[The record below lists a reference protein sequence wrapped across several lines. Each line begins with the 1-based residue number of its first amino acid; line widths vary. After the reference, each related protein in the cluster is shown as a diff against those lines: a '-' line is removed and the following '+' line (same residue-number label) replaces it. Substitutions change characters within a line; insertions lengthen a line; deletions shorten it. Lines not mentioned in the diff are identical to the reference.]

1 MSFFK
6 NLLSSCLG
14 TMIALV
20 LTTILG
26 IFILISIS
34 KADEAVAIQ
43 DDSVLVLKLN
53 VPIAEQEVEDPIAGL
68 LPDGPELT
76 LGLLQLK
83 EAISRAKSD
92 PKIKGIL
99 LQTEMIGAGPAS
111 IEELRSSLKD
121 FKKSGKWVIAWAG
134 AFTESAYYLASV
146 ADRVY
151 LSPNGMVEF
160 NGLSAEVMFYKK
172 MFDKLEIKPEVFRV
186 GEFKSAVEPFLRDNL
201 SDENRLQLNE
211 MLGSVLNQIITDIS
225 ADRNIPAA
233 RLREVSDKM
242 LVRNAELAVTHGLID
257 SLLYEDGLHQEL
269 RKRMGLKKDDK
280 IPFLKY
286 SDYRKTEVT
295 EEKRKESEI
304 SVIVADGAI
313 MPGKADDGV
322 VGSVSIIEALRK
334 ARKNEKV
341 KAVVLR
347 INSPGGSYNASD
359 DMWREI
365 VLTTLD
371 KPVIASMSD
380 YAASGG
386 YYLAMACDTIVAR
399 PTTITG
405 SIGIF
410 SVLFDLSGFLGNK
423 IGLTT
428 DEVRTG
434 ETGNLF
440 TFFRPLSETEK
451 SIWQK
456 QTDEIYEI
464 FTRKAAEGRGMAHDD
479 LKKIASGRV
488 WTGAQAK
495 QNGLVD
501 MIGGLDDA
509 INIAAKAG
517 GVTDYQIRY
526 YPRPKSLLDKI
537 FDSGSKEIFAPKDPV
552 TDLVGPSE
560 KILIRQYNKLKEY
573 GGVQARMPVE
583 FRIY

>member
-14 TMIALV
+14 TMLALV
-20 LTTILG
+20 LITILG

-34 KADEAVAIQ
+34 KSSETVAVE
-43 DDSVLVLKLN
+43 DDSVLVLKMN
-53 VPIAEQEVEDPIAGL
+53 VPVAEQEVEDPIAGL
-68 LPDGPELT
+68 LPDGPDMT

-83 EAISRAKSD
+83 ETISRAKSD

-99 LQTEMIGAGPAS
+99 LQTEMIGAGPAT
-111 IEELRSSLKD
+111 IEEIRASLKD

-134 AFTESAYYLASV
+134 AYTENSYFLSSV

-151 LSPNGMVEF
+151 LNPNGMIEF
-160 NGLSAEVMFYKK
+160 NGLSAEVMFFKR

-186 GEFKSAVEPFLRDNL
+186 GEFKSAVEPFLRENL
-201 SDENRLQLNE
+201 SEENKLQLNE
-211 MLGSVLNQIITDIS
+211 MLESVLSEVIS
-225 ADRNIPAA
+225 RIAEDRNIPAS
-233 RLREVSDKM
+233 RLREISDKM
-242 LVRNAELAVTHGLID
+242 LVRNADLAVMHGLVD
-257 SLLYEDGLHQEL
+257 SLLYEDGLHQEI
-269 RKRMGLKKDDK
+269 RRRMGLKKDAR

-286 SDYRKTEVT
+286 TDYRKAEPA

-304 SVIVADGAI
+304 AVIVADGTI
-313 MPGKADDGV
+313 MPGKADNGV

-334 ARKNEKV
+334 ARKSEKV

-365 VLTTLD
+365 VLTSSE

-410 SVLFDLSGFLGNK
+410 SVLFDLSGLMGNK

-428 DEVRTG
+428 EEVRTG

-440 TFFRPLSETEK
+440 TFFRPLNENEK
-451 SIWQK
+451 AIWQK

-464 FTRKAAEGRGMAHDD
+464 FTRKAAEGRDMSQDD
-479 LKKIASGRV
+479 LKKVASGRV
-488 WTGAQAK
+488 WTGVQAK
-495 QNGLVD
+495 GNGLVD
-501 MIGGLDDA
+501 VIGGLDDA
-509 INIAAKAG
+509 IQLAAKAG
-517 GVTDYQIRY
+517 ATTDYQIRY
-526 YPRPKSLLDKI
+526 YPRPQTLLEKI
-537 FDSGSKEIFAPKDPV
+537 VDSGSKEVFAPKDPISE
-552 TDLVGPSE
+552 LAGPSE
-560 KILIRQYNKLKEY
+560 KVLIRQWNKLKEF

-583 FRIY
+583 FEIR

>member
-14 TMIALV
+14 TMIALIA
-20 LTTILG
+20 TTILG

-34 KADEAVAIQ
+34 EAGEAVSVD
-43 DDSVLVLKLN
+43 DDSVLLLRLN
-53 VPIAEQEVEDPIAGL
+53 VPVAEQEVEDPVAGL
-68 LPDGPELT
+68 FPDGADMT

-83 EAISRAKSD
+83 ESIRRAKED

-99 LQTEMIGAGPAS
+99 LQTEMIGAGPAT
-111 IEELRSSLKD
+111 IEELRNSLKD
-121 FKKSGKWVIAWAG
+121 FKESGKWVISWAG
-134 AFTESAYYLASV
+134 VYAENAYFLSSV

-160 NGLSAEVMFYKK
+160 NGLSAEVMFFKK

-186 GEFKSAVEPFLRDNL
+186 GDFKSAVEPFLRDNL

-211 MLGSVLNQIITDIS
+211 MLGSVYSEMIS
-225 ADRNIPAA
+225 RIAEDRNIPAEK
-233 RLREVSDKM
+233 LRNISDKM
-242 LVRNAELAVTHGLID
+242 LVRNSSLAVTHGLVD
-257 SLLYEDGLHQEL
+257 SLLYEDGLHQEIRSRL
-269 RKRMGLKKDDK
+269 GLKKDAR
-280 IPFLKY
+280 IPFIKY
-286 SDYRKTEVT
+286 SEYRKAG
-295 EEKRKESEI
+295 EKEQELKADEI
-304 SVIVADGAI
+304 SVIVADGTI
-313 MPGKADDGV
+313 MPGKADNGV
-322 VGSVSIIEALRK
+322 VGSVTMIEALRR
-334 ARKNEKV
+334 ARKSEKV

-365 VLTTLD
+365 VLTSSE

-428 DEVRTG
+428 EEVKTG

-440 TFFRPLSETEK
+440 TFFRPLSETER
-451 SIWQK
+451 SVWQG

-464 FTRKAAEGRGMAHDD
+464 FTRKAAEGRGMSQDD

-488 WTGAQAK
+488 WTGLQAK
-495 QNGLVD
+495 ENGLVD
-501 MIGGLDDA
+501 VLGGLDDA
-509 INIAAKAG
+509 ITLAAKASG
-517 GVTDYQIRY
+517 SKEYKIRY
-526 YPRPKSLLDKI
+526 YPKPKTLIDKL
-537 FDSGSKEIFAPKDPV
+537 FESGEKEIFAPKDPIGE
-552 TDLVGPSE
+552 LAGPSE
-560 KILIRQYNKLKEY
+560 KLLLRQYNKLKEY

-583 FRIY
+583 FSIK

>member
-20 LTTILG
+20 LVTILG

-34 KADEAVAIQ
+34 KSSDAVAIE
-43 DDSVLVLKLN
+43 DDSVLVLKMN
-53 VPIAEQEVEDPIAGL
+53 VPVAEQEVEDPIAGL
-68 LPDGPELT
+68 LPDGPDMT

-83 EAISRAKSD
+83 ETIGRAKSD

-99 LQTEMIGAGPAS
+99 LQTEMIGAGPAT
-111 IEELRSSLKD
+111 IEEIRASLKD

-134 AFTESAYYLASV
+134 GYTESSYFLSSV
-146 ADRVY
+146 ADKVY
-151 LSPNGMVEF
+151 LNPNGMIEF
-160 NGLSAEVMFYKK
+160 NGLSAEVMFFKR

-186 GEFKSAVEPFLRDNL
+186 GEFKSAVEPFLRENL
-201 SDENRLQLNE
+201 SEENKFQLNE
-211 MLGSVLNQIITDIS
+211 MLESVLSELISQI
-225 ADRNIPAA
+225 AEDRNIPAS
-233 RLREVSDKM
+233 RLREISDKM
-242 LVRNAELAVTHGLID
+242 LVRNADLAVTHGLVD
-257 SLLYEDGLHQEL
+257 SLLYEDGLHQEI
-269 RKRMGLKKDDK
+269 RQRMGLKKDAR

-286 SDYRKTEVT
+286 TDYRKAEQA

-304 SVIVADGAI
+304 AVIVADGTI
-313 MPGKADDGV
+313 MPGKADNGV

-334 ARKNEKV
+334 ARKSEKV

-365 VLTTLD
+365 VLTSSK

-410 SVLFDLSGFLGNK
+410 SVLFDLSGLMGNK

-428 DEVRTG
+428 EEVRTG

-440 TFFRPLSETEK
+440 TFFRPLNENEK
-451 SIWQK
+451 AIWQK

-464 FTRKAAEGRGMAHDD
+464 FTRKAAEGRDMSQDD
-479 LKKIASGRV
+479 LKKVASGRV
-488 WTGAQAK
+488 WTGVQAK
-495 QNGLVD
+495 GNGLVD
-501 MIGGLDDA
+501 VIGGLDDA
-509 INIAAKAG
+509 IQLAAKAG
-517 GVTDYQIRY
+517 ATTDYQIRY
-526 YPRPKSLLDKI
+526 YPRPKTLLEKI
-537 FDSGSKEIFAPKDPV
+537 VDSGSKEVFAPKDPISE
-552 TDLVGPSE
+552 LAGPSE
-560 KILIRQYNKLKEY
+560 KVLIRQWNKLKEF
-573 GGVQARMPVE
+573 GGIQARMPVE
-583 FRIY
+583 FEIH

>member
-1 MSFFK
+1 
-6 NLLSSCLG
+6 
-14 TMIALV
+14 MIALV

-34 KADEAVAIQ
+34 MADEAVTVQ

-53 VPIAEQEVEDPIAGL
+53 VPIAEQEIEDPIAGL
-68 LPDGPELT
+68 LPDGPEMT
-76 LGLLQLK
+76 VGLLQLK
-83 EAISRAKSD
+83 ETISRAKTD

-111 IEELRSSLKD
+111 IEELRSSLND
-121 FKKSGKWVIAWAG
+121 FKKSGKWVVAWAG
-134 AFTESAYYLASV
+134 AYTESSYYLASV

-151 LSPNGMVEF
+151 LNPNGMVEF
-160 NGLSAEVMFYKK
+160 NGLSAEVMFYKR

-201 SDENRLQLNE
+201 SEENKLQLNA
-211 MLGSVLNQIITDIS
+211 MLGSILNQMITDIS
-225 ADRNIPAA
+225 EDRKIPAA
-233 RLREVSDKM
+233 RLREISDKM
-242 LVRNAELAVTHGLID
+242 LVRNADLAVTHGLVD
-257 SLLYEDGLHQEL
+257 SLLYEDGLHQDL
-269 RKRMGLKKDDK
+269 RRRMGLKKDAK

-286 SDYRKTEVT
+286 TEYRKSDKTED
-295 EEKRKESEI
+295 KRNESEI

-313 MPGKADDGV
+313 MPGKADNGV
-322 VGSVSIIEALRK
+322 VGSVSIIEALRR
-334 ARKNEKV
+334 ARKSEKV

-365 VLTTLD
+365 VLTTLE

-440 TFFRPLSETEK
+440 TFFRPLNETEK
-451 SIWQK
+451 NIWQK

-464 FTRKAAEGRGMAHDD
+464 FTRKAAEGRGLAHDS

-488 WTGAQAK
+488 WTGTQAK
-495 QNGLVD
+495 SNGLVD
-501 MIGGLDDA
+501 IIGGLDDA
-509 INIAAKAG
+509 IRIAAKAG
-517 GVTDYQIRY
+517 GTTDYSIKY

-537 FDSGSKEIFAPKDPV
+537 VDSGSKEIFAPKDPV
-552 TDLVGPSE
+552 GELIGPSE
-560 KILIRQYNKLKEY
+560 KMLYRQWNKLKEY
-573 GGVQARMPVE
+573 GGAQARMPVE